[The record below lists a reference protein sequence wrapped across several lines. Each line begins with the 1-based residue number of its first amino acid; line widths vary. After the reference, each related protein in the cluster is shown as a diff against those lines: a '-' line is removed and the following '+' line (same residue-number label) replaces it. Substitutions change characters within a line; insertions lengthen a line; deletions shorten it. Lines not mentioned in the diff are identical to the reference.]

1 MKVEDVMTRTVKPCH
16 PDESLARA
24 AQLMWDNDCG
34 CVPVVDDEKRVVGIV
49 TDRDVCMAALLNG
62 RPLHELLVAQ
72 AMAHKPVRV
81 GPHDDLR
88 EAQQIMRHA
97 RVRRLPVVDVKGHL
111 VGILSLHDLAM
122 SAKKDRRL
130 FAGSRMRDL
139 AETLTQISKP
149 WKKSPEAPRRPGKLG
164 TAFVG

>member
-1 MKVEDVMTRTVKPCH
+1 MKVDDVMTREVKPCH

-34 CVPVVDDEKRVVGIV
+34 CVPVVDDEERVIGIV

-81 GPHDDLR
+81 SPDDNIS
-88 EAQQIMRHA
+88 EAEELMRHA
-97 RVRRLPVVDVKGHL
+97 RVRRLPVVDTKGQL
-111 VGILSLHDLAM
+111 VGILSLGDLAIA
-122 SAKKDRRL
+122 AKKERWL
-130 FAGSRMRDL
+130 LAGSRLREL
-139 AETLTQISKP
+139 AETLAQISKP
-149 WKKSPEAPRRPGKLG
+149 WGTPQEASRNGHHDEFRMR
-164 TAFVG
+164 